1 MCIRLFEM
9 LQYIVSSSVLLYIR
23 ILSDF
28 LQPMLIFPQFL
39 FLCLDRSTANSMYH
53 DNDEYD
59 FTTLSIHSTEVFF
72 RAKTIAT
79 STDYNGLIDR

>member
-23 ILSDF
+23 ILSE
-28 LQPMLIFPQFL
+28 LIFPKFL

-59 FTTLSIHSTEVFF
+59 FSTLSIHSIEVFF
-72 RAKTIAT
+72 RTKTSAT
-79 STDYNGLIDR
+79 CTDYNGLIDR

>member
-1 MCIRLFEM
+1 M
-9 LQYIVSSSVLLYIR
+9 LQYIVFSSVLLYIR

-28 LQPMLIFPQFL
+28 LQPMLIFPKFL

-59 FTTLSIHSTEVFF
+59 FSTLSIHSTEVFF

-79 STDYNGLIDR
+79 CTDYNGLIDR